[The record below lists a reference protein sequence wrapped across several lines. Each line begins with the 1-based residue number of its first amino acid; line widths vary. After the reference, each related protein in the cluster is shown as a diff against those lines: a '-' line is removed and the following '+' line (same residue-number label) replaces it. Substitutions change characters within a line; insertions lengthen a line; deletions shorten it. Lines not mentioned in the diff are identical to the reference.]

1 MSTQSITLESTIKVM
16 SGHSGLILFDELW
29 NRLNLKN
36 RIRRLLPKKKKNR
49 GTKQTDKFK
58 SILFSFA
65 SGNDCLS
72 DLDDLLK
79 DSLFRSLAGGGL
91 HSRTAGDFLF
101 GFHKRQIEKLQ
112 EVLLETTFFLR
123 MAMYEENKSILSM
136 DSTPHKQCGNKM
148 EKLGFNYKGIWGFDS
163 QNAYDQFGFSYL
175 FDLRPGNTHSGI
187 EAERWIHQIFSRC
200 PEWMERYFR
209 ADSAYGKYEVYAA
222 LEAAK
227 VKYTIVLK
235 ENIGRY
241 VRRENKGHL
250 DWVKT
255 EIIFFD
261 SADCEIAM
269 GLYHLENLGTRRV
282 VFIRAK
288 KSEDEIKNQLD
299 LFKEYDPEEDNYKHY
314 SIITNIDSSDLSG
327 EEIIEFYRG
336 RANCENFIKEQKYGF
351 DFLHFPCKKFEAN
364 QVWGLI
370 GTFAHNMT
378 RFLSFCMPQKIKR
391 VRGKD
396 DVVRTVTQL
405 GYFAKKVRSTVINLP
420 SQVVRRSRSIKLK
433 LNSNHKEVLE
443 ILMTNIQRMFKKETL
458 FNRVPEGI

>member
-1 MSTQSITLESTIKVM
+1 MNFQCISLEATNKVL
-16 SGHSGLILFDELW
+16 SGHSGLILFDDLW
-29 NRLNLKN
+29 NHLNLKN

-72 DLDDLLK
+72 DLDDLQK
-79 DSLFRSLAGGGL
+79 DSLYRSLAGGGL

-101 GFHKRQIEKLQ
+101 DFHRRQIEKLK
-112 EVLLETTFFLR
+112 EVLLETTFLLR
-123 MAMYEENKSILSM
+123 MAMYDEKKFILSM
-136 DSTPHKQCGNKM
+136 DSTPHKQCGKKM
-148 EKLGFNYKGIWGFDS
+148 EKLGLNYKGIWGFDS

-175 FDLRPGNTHSGI
+175 FDLRSGNTHSGS

-209 ADSAYGKYEVYAA
+209 ADSAYGKHEVYAA

-241 VRRENKGHL
+241 VRKENKGHL

-255 EIIFFD
+255 QIIFFD
-261 SADCEIAM
+261 SSECETAM

-288 KSEDEIKNQLD
+288 KSEDGIKKQLD
-299 LFKEYDPEEDNYKHY
+299 LLKEYDPEEDNYEYY
-314 SIITNIDSSDLSG
+314 SIITNINSSEMNG

-336 RANCENFIKEQKYGF
+336 RANCENFIKEQKHNF

-378 RFLSFCMPQKIKR
+378 RFLSFCMPQKVKR

-420 SQVVRRSRSIKLK
+420 CQVVRSARRIKLK
-433 LNSNHKEVLE
+433 LNPNHKEVLE
-443 ILMTNIQRMFKKETL
+443 KLMTNIQQMFRKDIVFTKTSSS
-458 FNRVPEGI
+458 